1 MIAYLQSRPIKIV
14 THKQLIVQRLH
25 EPVAQI
31 IIIGGD
37 FNIKYHMN
45 EGPMAQNMLN
55 LFNFG
60 SAFIGCAGMDSVSMQ
75 CYSAEMGPRELKEIA
90 KKNSTHN

>member
-1 MIAYLQSRPIKIV
+1 MIDYLQSRPIKIV
-14 THKQLIVQRLH
+14 THNQLIVQRLH

-37 FNIKYHMN
+37 FNIKYHMS

-55 LFNFG
+55 LYNFG
-60 SAFIGCAGMDSVSMQ
+60 RAFIGCAGMDPVSGQ
-75 CYSAEMGPRELKEIA
+75 
-90 KKNSTHN
+90 